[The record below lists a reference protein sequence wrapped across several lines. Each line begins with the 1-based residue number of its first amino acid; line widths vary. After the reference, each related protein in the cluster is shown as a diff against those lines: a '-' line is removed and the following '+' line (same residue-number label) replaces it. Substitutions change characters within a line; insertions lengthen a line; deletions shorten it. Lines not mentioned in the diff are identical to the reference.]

1 MINAIKINLNHASS
15 KAARVEIRR
24 NQLRWTYFSLVL
36 LFLALNGVWLVHENT
51 QYNQII
57 ASKKAQMNQI
67 KTQIDELKQ
76 EGMDL
81 SKSDIIE
88 LSKLESSR
96 ILWAEKMK
104 ALGLLIP
111 HDMAVT
117 HLNFKN
123 NTLIIEGI
131 SRIYHDEREFDIIE
145 EFIERLKESVIFA
158 KDFEDIKFSK
168 YSRMTL
174 MAQDV
179 VNFEIRGEL
188 KDSNPKK
195 KKKGRQS

>member
-36 LFLALNGVWLVHENT
+36 LFLALNGVWLMHENT

-88 LSKLESSR
+88 LSKLEGSR
-96 ILWAEKMK
+96 VLWAEKMK

-158 KDFEDIKFSK
+158 EDFEDIKFSK

-179 VNFEIRGEL
+179 VNFEIRGQL

>member
-36 LFLALNGVWLVHENT
+36 LFLALNGVWLMHENT

-88 LSKLESSR
+88 LSKLEGSR
-96 ILWAEKMK
+96 VLWAEKMK

-179 VNFEIRGEL
+179 VNFEIRGQL

>member
-36 LFLALNGVWLVHENT
+36 LFLALNGVWLMHENT

-88 LSKLESSR
+88 LSKLEGSR
-96 ILWAEKMK
+96 VLWAEKMK

-123 NTLIIEGI
+123 ITLIIEGI

-179 VNFEIRGEL
+179 VNFEIRGQL

>member
-88 LSKLESSR
+88 LSKLEGSR
-96 ILWAEKMK
+96 VLWAEKMK

-179 VNFEIRGEL
+179 VNFEIRGQL